1 MNIAEEVKE
10 FRSYVK
16 ELIVEDDNLKL
27 STLED
32 IYFEIKV
39 NTQGYYIIHCSSEIQ
54 QRNFDDLGQIL
65 TTYSPL
71 YRNKFANDLFTRLS
85 ELNTS

>member
-1 MNIAEEVKE
+1 MNIAEEVAE
-10 FRSYVK
+10 FRKYVK
-16 ELIVEDDNLKL
+16 ELVVEEDNVKL
-27 STLED
+27 NTLED

-39 NTQGYYIIHCSSEIQ
+39 NTQGYFIIHCSSEIQ

-71 YRNKFANDLFTRLS
+71 YRNKFANELFSRLS
-85 ELNTS
+85 ELNNS